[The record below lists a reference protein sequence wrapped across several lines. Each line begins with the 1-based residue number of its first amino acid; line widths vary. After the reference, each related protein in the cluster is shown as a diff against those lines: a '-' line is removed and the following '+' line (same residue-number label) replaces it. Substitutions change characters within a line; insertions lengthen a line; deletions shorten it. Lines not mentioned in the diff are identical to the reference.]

1 MRLINGILT
10 PSIPK
15 EVWNL
20 TLAPNFPLRSKF
32 ESRKEFMEYL
42 GDMLTHSYE
51 ERQKM
56 ALPSEETRGRPPELK
71 TYIMESN
78 NSHPN
83 IEAVTTL
90 EAKQIPTNLSK
101 IDILVLRYK
110 SQFTQFYVD
119 TSDPRFFVLY
129 SNDLAEFTDLQYDR
143 LVSSTANKFDKTW
156 FPTETLDEILHLEGN
171 KFRGFGLA
179 FTDRFS
185 TELQEEQ
192 TLQELTMDVAGSISE
207 EALDALNE
215 RKNLRR
221 SLSYSKIRA
230 MRGDREAFV
239 TDDIR
244 YDGRLITKSG
254 DSIDDHVSLVE
265 ATKKIY
271 RNLVEKVE
279 KNSIGTKKVED
290 RTLIE
295 GQAFDFVLHREIE
308 NLDTFL
314 DYFLNPTR
322 EFRLWGLR
330 NKISKNRRQIV
341 AVDLHTGDPFDLEI
355 TPSLI
360 RIYLPKG
367 TCGNVVLRIYV
378 NLQHTFD
385 SAIRFNDEKM
395 PSV

>member
-1 MRLINGILT
+1 
-10 PSIPK
+10 
-15 EVWNL
+15 
-20 TLAPNFPLRSKF
+20 
-32 ESRKEFMEYL
+32 MEHL

-51 ERQKM
+51 QKQEM
-56 ALPSEETRGRPPELK
+56 APPSEETRGRPPELK

-78 NSHPN
+78 NVHPN
-83 IEAVTTL
+83 IEGVATL
-90 EAKQIPTNLSK
+90 EARQIPTNLPK
-101 IDILVLRYK
+101 ISILELKYK
-110 SQFTQFYVD
+110 SQFTHFYVD
-119 TSDPRFFVLY
+119 TTDPRFFVLY
-129 SNDLAEFTDLQYDR
+129 SNDLADLTDLHYDR

-156 FPTETLDEILHLEGN
+156 FPTETLDQIVHLHGN

-185 TELQEEQ
+185 TEEDQ

-207 EALDALNE
+207 EALEALNE
-215 RKNLRR
+215 RKNLRS

-230 MRGDREAFV
+230 LRGDREAFV
-239 TDDIR
+239 IDDIR

-254 DSIDDHVSLVE
+254 DSVDDHVSLVE
-265 ATKKIY
+265 STKKIY
-271 RNLVEKVE
+271 RNLVEKIE

-295 GQAFDFVLHREIE
+295 GQAFDFVLQREID

-314 DYFLNPTR
+314 DYFLNPVR
-322 EFRLWGLR
+322 DFRLWGLR

-355 TPSLI
+355 TRSLI
-360 RIYLPKG
+360 RVYLPKG
-367 TCGNVVLRIYV
+367 TCGNVVLRMYV

-385 SAIRFNDEKM
+385 STIRFNDEKRHLFTTM
-395 PSV
+395 GD